1 MTAFQ
6 ENTKLDV
13 NHLSLSFYDCNN
25 ISHPPVLCQWK
36 SIKGSSSWQWSPSS
50 NCFKESNTKRE
61 MIHPNIKGRSAL
73 QSLFASHRFS
83 QYLSQWDKIM
93 SCVDLWSTFRNLP
106 ITRQVPKVVSL
117 HLPWGS
123 YGAGAGYILFKK
135 ASNCP
140 IALPSKF
147 VRKWLTSR
155 WKTGNHIVR
164 TESRW
169 PFAPTKLCLTEH
181 QFPVR

>member
-1 MTAFQ
+1 MTASKKTEHQMTAFQ

-25 ISHPPVLCQWK
+25 ISHPPGLCQWK

-50 NCFKESNTKRE
+50 NCFTESNTKRE

-123 YGAGAGYILFKK
+123 H
-135 ASNCP
+135 
-140 IALPSKF
+140 
-147 VRKWLTSR
+147 
-155 WKTGNHIVR
+155 GNWVH
-164 TESRW
+164 
-169 PFAPTKLCLTEH
+169 
-181 QFPVR
+181 PVQDGK